1 MRQGRGC
8 PTFSVR
14 QPSASHNALRARV
27 RPLCMHAWFYSV
39 VSLATFSSCSLDSRP
54 ILPPD
59 AGTSSMSN
67 GTTTSAQTTASNVD
81 AGTSSAAGNSDPNA
95 ASAQTGIGGISTPAQ
110 PAVAIPPPVD
120 MDAGPARPSQPSTA
134 QPTQPQGPATR
145 PNTAVSKSCSRDT
158 LQKRAAAYLQ
168 ALSTGDLKPLNLHP
182 QVRYTENGQT
192 QMLGL
197 GLWLSRPKSEFS
209 RHVLDE
215 LRCSASTV
223 AVLNDG
229 LSRTILGVRLRYVEE
244 QLLEVEAQVVYR
256 NLNYYDPDAVI
267 PMGADPWIVPVPD
280 NARMTREAL
289 VTLAER
295 YFDSTS
301 DPSMLPAHAP
311 GCKRTQN
318 GALLGREG
326 SCAVPAGNDRFEQRR
341 FPVIDEVTGVV
352 VAIVYYRNFVGMC
365 LFKAQDDTLQNMEVI
380 GGATAQ
386 GTGW

>member
-1 MRQGRGC
+1 MTGIEGNARTRWLSCHACAVGSLHVISQRDVRMPARCRCVRVRRSTVRQGRGC

-168 ALSTGDLKPLNLHP
+168 AGC
-182 QVRYTENGQT
+182 G
-192 QMLGL
+192 
-197 GLWLSRPKSEFS
+197 
-209 RHVLDE
+209 
-215 LRCSASTV
+215 SA
-223 AVLNDG
+223 
-229 LSRTILGVRLRYVEE
+229 
-244 QLLEVEAQVVYR
+244 
-256 NLNYYDPDAVI
+256 
-267 PMGADPWIVPVPD
+267 
-280 NARMTREAL
+280 ARR
-289 VTLAER
+289 VSSLA
-295 YFDSTS
+295 T
-301 DPSMLPAHAP
+301 
-311 GCKRTQN
+311 CWT
-318 GALLGREG
+318 
-326 SCAVPAGNDRFEQRR
+326 SCAAARAPS
-341 FPVIDEVTGVV
+341 P
-352 VAIVYYRNFVGMC
+352 C
-365 LFKAQDDTLQNMEVI
+365 
-380 GGATAQ
+380 
-386 GTGW
+386 